1 MNFLTQLGVLAVI
14 LIILAILIKSNQTLE
29 KIYMEDQNKEEKI
42 TPEPEISKVEVP
54 KVEVPKI
61 EVPKIEV
68 SRPSFRSLFGK
79 KSSKEKDREAY
90 EKKVG
95 KKESESEQPSRSQAT
110 VPMEKGPDFIIE
122 ILDDRGRAIDSRRV
136 SSFPYTIGRNEEN
149 DLVLDDLSVS
159 GYHASLEEEEGRII
173 LIDKGSLNKLIVN
186 GRQETKVPINGEV
199 EVGFGNTS
207 LRFIKDV
214 RRSNP
219 TVYYAGTS
227 LMEEWY

>member
-14 LIILAILIKSNQTLE
+14 LIILVILIKSNQTLE
-29 KIYMEDQNKEEKI
+29 KIYMEDQSKDEK
-42 TPEPEISKVEVP
+42 TLPEPEISKAEVP
-54 KVEVPKI
+54 KVEMPKI

-68 SRPSFRSLFGK
+68 PKPSLHSLFGK
-79 KSSKEKDREAY
+79 KSSKEKEKEVSQGEGRKREA
-90 EKKVG
+90 EQ
-95 KKESESEQPSRSQAT
+95 EQPSRSLAT

-159 GYHASLEEEEGRII
+159 GYHASLEEEDGRIV

-186 GRQETKVPINGEV
+186 GRQETKVPVNGEV

-207 LRFIKDV
+207 LRFIKEV

-227 LMEEWY
+227 LMEEWH